1 MPRVT
6 HLRDSRQR
14 DRFGAG
20 LKVER
25 LPFETG
31 SKAAQPSVAVDP
43 REGFVISWQE
53 RRGDGSALHYAV
65 LDRSGKEQRRG
76 LVSSGP
82 ERFINGADFSSL
94 AVLDNG
100 DWVTFWLQKTA
111 AGTYAYE
118 IHVVRSRD
126 RGRSWDAP
134 VVVHRDATPT
144 EYGFVSMAPAGADRV
159 RLIWLDGRNMAGSA
173 DAHGHGGDEH
183 TTLLSAVLTRD
194 GVPTHEREL
203 DALTCACCQADLV
216 RGAQKTV
223 AVYRDRSDKDIHDV
237 GAVVLDDEGASPP
250 YSVHDDAWTMPGCP
264 VDGPA
269 LAAHGERFLVIWPTM
284 ADGSMDVRAALGN
297 GDSFD
302 APRTLGKGA
311 DELRRVDAADFAGGW
326 LVSRVTTQDDTPTL
340 TVTRLT
346 ADGEARADQ
355 HLAGAAGGYPRLT
368 VIGDV
373 ALTVFTQPSGGG
385 TARSPWSAPR
395 SSPPPIILLCV

>member
-1 MPRVT
+1 MPS
-6 HLRDSRQR
+6 LRSWRYLPMLVL
-14 DRFGAG
+14 G
-20 LKVER
+20 LPLGSGTASAQTLTVER

-31 SKAAQPSVAVDP
+31 TKAAQPSVAVDP
-43 REGFVISWQE
+43 REGFVITWQE
-53 RRGDGSALHYAV
+53 RDGDGNALRYAV

-82 ERFINGADFSSL
+82 ERFINGADFPSL

-118 IHVVRSRD
+118 IRVVRSRD
-126 RGRSWDAP
+126 QGRSWGAP

-144 EYGFVSMAPAGADRV
+144 EHGFVSMAPAGADRV

-183 TTLLSAVLTRD
+183 MTLRSALLARD
-194 GVPTHEREL
+194 GVPTDEREL
-203 DALTCACCQADLV
+203 DALTCACCQTDLV

-223 AVYRDRSDKDIHDV
+223 AVYRDRSDKEIRDI
-237 GAVVLDDEGASPP
+237 GAVVLDDEGASLP

-264 VDGPA
+264 VNGPA
-269 LAAHGERFLVIWPTM
+269 LAARGGRFLSVWPTM
-284 ADGSMDVRAALGN
+284 ADGPMEVRAAFGN

-302 APRTLGKGA
+302 APRTLGEGA
-311 DELRRVDAADFAGGW
+311 DELGRVDAAEFAGGW

-340 TVTRLT
+340 TVTQLS

-355 HLAGAAGGYPRLT
+355 HLAAPAGGYPRVA
-368 VIGDV
+368 VIDDV
-373 ALTVFTQPSGGG
+373 ALMVFTQPSGGG
-385 TARSPWSAPR
+385 NSTVAVVRTTE
-395 SSPPPIILLCV
+395 